1 MPEICVAW
9 TWESTSPL
17 HVGSGLSQ
25 PGVADS
31 LVQRDREGNPIIPG
45 EAVKGALRM
54 AAEQVAAWLG
64 AGQDYGTT
72 GNAEPTAW
80 PLARLFGGEGT
91 GRCTAATL
99 VPTPSS
105 DPPGRRPHVF
115 ASTAID
121 RETGR
126 ARDDTLRK
134 TEFVPS
140 GRRFAARYTAGV
152 AEDEAEVVETLL
164 LAALAAVESVGGK
177 AGIGWG
183 RVKLVDLSATVVGR
197 NGKDGRDPT
206 VAVCPKNAVC
216 PSRLKCLQSALKPP
230 KSSEEPA
237 SSATSSGTSETSR
250 HIGGA
255 IAESASPSP
264 TASRSTE
271 PEITETPPAPALG
284 WFKLTIELQEPTC
297 LPDLPEFSNHVTT
310 QDCIPATTLR
320 GALAG
325 YWRRSG
331 CSEADVRSWLSDA
344 TAWTPAV
351 RIIDGTPTVPAP
363 LSFVTTKRA
372 RGKEAPVHDT
382 FRPHAPMT
390 KEGEPLQWRSLAGR
404 AIHWNGSE
412 AVEAKRAERETRM
425 HVARDYRTGSK
436 RTGALYARESLAPG
450 TRFVAWARVPQA
462 AFEAVIRSGERDSQT
477 RNENG
482 SSPFNLLIGKRL
494 SAGNGRATVQVE
506 CAAGPEFVAPVHQ
519 ARTDSSVFVQLVSPA
534 VIYDPDGYPR
544 RTLDQEWW
552 ASWVSE
558 FGGDGTGKIELQAMR
573 ELDRLRRTA
582 PGRRSGWMGTWRHAR
597 AAVTTIDAGSVWR
610 LRCGTEDGA
619 KRLRDEL
626 RNRGRIGER
635 GHEGCGWIVV
645 DPPWL
650 GQLGAEKLDAA
661 QPEAP
666 EPKGKATPWP
676 GSTIRA
682 SDLAKIARGLAK
694 KEVAEDTARAY
705 QELAA
710 RVRAAPEEL
719 DASAGQ
725 WEEWKTLCA
734 ERAGRRKSKWEPVE
748 ELLKRLEREHYE
760 ALRER
765 LLFTLGILVTRGAGA
780 RE

>member
-1 MPEICVAW
+1 MPEIRVAW

-99 VPTPSS
+99 VPTPSLDS
-105 DPPGRRPHVF
+105 PDRRHVF

-140 GRRFAARYTAGV
+140 GLRFAARYTAGV
-152 AEDEAEVVETLL
+152 AEGEVVVVETLL

-177 AGIGWG
+177 TGIGWG
-183 RVKLVDLSATVVGR
+183 RVKLVALTATVVGR
-197 NGKDGRDPT
+197 NGKDRDPT
-206 VAVCPKNAVC
+206 VAVSPAKLNDL
-216 PSRLKCLQSALKPP
+216 RSAL
-230 KSSEEPA
+230 SSDESA
-237 SSATSSGTSETSR
+237 SASETSETSR
-250 HIGGA
+250 HEGGA
-255 IAESASPSP
+255 GAEPACP

-271 PEITETPPAPALG
+271 TTETGPALDLESP
-284 WFKLTIELQEPTC
+284 WFKLTIDLQEPTC
-297 LPDLPEFSNHVTT
+297 LPGLPEFSNQVTT
-310 QDCIPATTLR
+310 QDCIPATALR

-331 CSEADVRSWLSDA
+331 YSEADVRSWLSDT

-351 RIIDGTPTVPAP
+351 RSIDGTPTVPAP
-363 LSFVTTKRA
+363 LSFVMTKRGH
-372 RGKEAPVHDT
+372 GKEAPVHDT
-382 FRPHAPMT
+382 FRSRAPTT
-390 KEGEPLQWRSLAGR
+390 KKGEPLQWRSLAGG

-412 AVEAKRAERETRM
+412 WVVAKRAERETRM

-436 RTGALYARESLAPG
+436 RTGALYARESLVPG

-462 AFEAVIRSGERDSQT
+462 AFKGVTRSGKVDSPAG
-477 RNENG
+477 NESE
-482 SSPFNLLIGKRL
+482 SSHFELLIGKRL
-494 SAGNGRATVQVE
+494 SVGNGRAKVQVE
-506 CAAGPEFVAPVHQ
+506 CAAGPEFFAPAHE
-519 ARTDSSVFVQLVSPA
+519 AKTDSCVFVQLVSPA
-534 VIYDPDGYPR
+534 VIYDMEGYPR

-552 ASWVSE
+552 ASE
-558 FGGDGTGKIELQAMR
+558 CGGDGAGKIELQAMR
-573 ELDRLRRTA
+573 ESNRPSRTA
-582 PGRRSGWMGTWRHAR
+582 PGRRGGWMGTWRHAR

-610 LRCGTEDGA
+610 LRCRTEGNA

-626 RNRGRIGER
+626 RKRGRIG
-635 GHEGCGWIVV
+635 
-645 DPPWL
+645 
-650 GQLGAEKLDAA
+650 
-661 QPEAP
+661 
-666 EPKGKATPWP
+666 
-676 GSTIRA
+676 RA
-682 SDLAKIARGLAK
+682 R
-694 KEVAEDTARAY
+694 
-705 QELAA
+705 Q
-710 RVRAAPEEL
+710 
-719 DASAGQ
+719 
-725 WEEWKTLCA
+725 
-734 ERAGRRKSKWEPVE
+734 
-748 ELLKRLEREHYE
+748 
-760 ALRER
+760 
-765 LLFTLGILVTRGAGA
+765 
-780 RE
+780 